1 MNRRQ
6 FIGLFGSAIAWPTVA
21 QAQNTM
27 PMTEQT
33 TTNPPLK
40 GNSGKAKAKTKTKT
54 DRHRHRGANKRL
66 QNDRRKSRDYVYGK
80 VHYRLK
86 PAK

>member
-1 MNRRQ
+1 VNRRR
-6 FIGLFGSAIAWPTVA
+6 FIGLFGSTIAWPTVA

-27 PMTEQT
+27 PMTDQT
-33 TTNPPLK
+33 TTNWPLK
-40 GNSGKAKAKTKTKT
+40 GNSGKAKAKT
-54 DRHRHRGANKRL
+54 DRHHHRGANKRL
-66 QNDRRKSRDYVYGK
+66 QNDRGKSSDYVYGK